1 MMRRKVLRSIR
12 FACAALLVVVLA
24 GAATGWLLLRGSLA
38 RVDGRCA
45 LVGLTAPV
53 AVERDDLGV
62 PRLLAASR
70 DDAMRALGYLHAQD
84 RFFQMDLMRR
94 AAAGELAEL
103 LGPALRRTDRDVRR
117 HRFRSRLEAE
127 YMRLDPPSRALLDAY
142 TAGVNAGLDD
152 LRARPFEYL
161 ALRQQPSPWRPV
173 DSLLVVAAM
182 YLDLGM
188 STADTDLA
196 AGRVRE
202 ALPPG
207 LAAFLL
213 PEAGAWDAPLQDGS
227 PPPPPVPP
235 REQWPDVVAGA
246 APVDVAVASVAGALD
261 DTDFF
266 VPSHDRAGSNNW
278 AVAGRLTRHG
288 GALLADD
295 MHLGLALPNTWYRAE
310 IRVAGAAGDTTRLV
324 GVTLPGAPGLI
335 VGSNGHVAWGFTNA
349 YADWLDLVVLEVDPA
364 DSTRYRTPDGWDT
377 LRTRVEVISV
387 ARAAPETL
395 RVRESR
401 WGPVWTHD
409 AQGRPLALRWAA
421 HDTGAINLK
430 LVELAAARTV
440 DDVVALAPRLG
451 MPGQNVVC
459 ADRDG
464 RVAWTIASRL
474 PRRTGWNGRWPVSFA
489 DGICRWDGWVDA
501 ASQPRVVD
509 PPEGLLWTA
518 NNRVAAGADLQLAGD
533 GGYGLGARAAQI
545 RDDLRALSR
554 PDEKDLLGVQLDDR
568 AVMMGQWR
576 EVELAALGRVPA
588 PADAVVAERRAQFA
602 RLVRESWDGHASTGS
617 IGYRLARGATGAL
630 LDIVYADLTAPC
642 RAAAPGF
649 DARELPLRHA
659 VVWALLEARPAHL
672 LPAPHGDWDQVVAA
686 AVDTAMARMVATG
699 KPEAQWTWGERNRAA
714 ITHPLVFAVP
724 QLKRWLATPATSLPG
739 DANLPRVQSPTSG
752 ASERL
757 VVSPGREQDGIF
769 HMPGGQSGHPL
780 SPYFLAGHEDW
791 EQGRATPLLPGATR
805 HRLRLEPRGR

>member
-1 MMRRKVLRSIR
+1 MRRKSLRV
-12 FACAALLVVVLA
+12 FGFTGAALLVLA
-24 GAATGWLLLRGSLA
+24 LVGAATGGLLLRGSLA
-38 RVDGRCA
+38 RLDGRCA
-45 LVGLTAPV
+45 VSGLAAPV
-53 AVERDDLGV
+53 VVERDDLGV
-62 PRLLAASR
+62 PRLLAGSHE
-70 DDAMRALGYLHAQD
+70 DAVRALGYLHAQD

-94 AAAGELAEL
+94 SAAGELAEL

-117 HRFRSRLEAE
+117 HRFRARLDAE
-127 YMRLDPPSRALLDAY
+127 YARLDPSARALLEAY
-142 TAGVNAGLDD
+142 AAGVNAGLDD

-161 ALRQQPSPWRPV
+161 ALRQRPSPWRPV

-188 STADTDLA
+188 STVDADLA

-202 ALPPG
+202 ALPRG

-227 PPPPPVPP
+227 PLPPPVPTD
-235 REQWPDVVAGA
+235 EQLPARAAMAADVSAVMSAAG
-246 APVDVAVASVAGALD
+246 SFG
-261 DTDFF
+261 DTDDF
-266 VPSHDRAGSNNW
+266 VPAHDRAGSNNW

-288 GALLADD
+288 GALLAND
-295 MHLGLALPNTWYRAE
+295 MHLGLALPNTWYRIG

-335 VGSNGHVAWGFTNA
+335 AGSNGHVAWGFTNA

-364 DSTRYRTPDGWDT
+364 DSTRHRTPDGWDT
-377 LRTRVEVISV
+377 LVTRVEVITV

-409 AQGRPLALRWAA
+409 GLGRPLALRWAA
-421 HDTGAINLK
+421 HDTGAINLR
-430 LVELAAARTV
+430 LLELATARTI
-440 DDVVALAPRLG
+440 DDAVALAPQFG
-451 MPGQNVVC
+451 MPGQNLVC
-459 ADRDG
+459 ADGDG
-464 RVAWTIASRL
+464 RVAWTIVGRL
-474 PRRTGWNGRWPVSFA
+474 PRRVGWGGRWPVSFA
-489 DGICRWDGWVDA
+489 DGTCSWAGWVGA
-501 ASQPRVVD
+501 ASQPKVVD

-518 NNRVAAGADLQLAGD
+518 NNRVAAGADLLAAGD

-576 EVELAALGRVPA
+576 EVELAALGSVPP
-588 PADAVVAERRAQFA
+588 PADAAVAERRAQFA
-602 RLVRESWDGHASTGS
+602 RLVRDSWDGHASTGS
-617 IGYRLARGATGAL
+617 IGYRLVRGATSAL

-642 RAAAPGF
+642 RAAGPGF

-672 LPAPHGDWDQVVAA
+672 VPAPHGGWDQVVAA

-699 KPEAQWTWGERNRAA
+699 KPETMWTWGERNRAA
-714 ITHPLVFAVP
+714 IIHPLALAVP
-724 QLKRWLATPATSLPG
+724 QLKRWLSAPATPLPG

-757 VVSPGREQDGIF
+757 VVSPGREQDGLF

-780 SPYFLAGHEDW
+780 SPYFLTGHADW
-791 EQGRATPLLPGATR
+791 EQGRPTPLLPGPAR